1 MNTVRVI
8 YHLARADFLERVR
21 RHSFLVTL
29 AATAY
34 LGYAVMVDDFKVVF
48 DHYRGINNSAWIG
61 LKLALVAALMVSL
74 AGFYVVKN
82 AVDRDLR
89 TRVGQILASTPIG
102 KLDYMLGK
110 WLSNFAVMTA
120 IVGLLIVFGAL
131 GCLWI
136 GEDPR
141 LDVWALCSPFLF
153 IALPA
158 LAFVAALALLF
169 ESIPRLRGGFGNIAY
184 FFLFLFMMVFSF
196 EKHTAFTDFMGLDW
210 FQSQI
215 AVSLYAKLPDYRGG
229 LSIGGG
235 FDHPMR
241 TFLWENLNW
250 KFGMVSVRLYWFA
263 VALLVLLLATLLFN
277 RFDPARGLFRNHVP
291 AAGEEQRGFFARWRD
306 RFAAQP
312 RLQVGA
318 GGKGL
323 LAGSAIHLSALDRAA
338 ARFQSGPVLAAELR
352 LMLKGQPWWWYLG
365 AGILLIISLAEPS
378 SRARAGTLPFVWI
391 WPVLIWSRMGT
402 REARQSTQELV
413 FSAPHSLR
421 RQLPALWL
429 AGVGVALLTASG
441 VALRILIAGDWAG
454 LLGFLVG
461 ALFIPTMA
469 LAMGVWSGTGKLFE
483 AVYVVWWYIGPIH
496 HDRTLDFMFTSSAS
510 FAGLTLPA
518 YLAATLILIGLAV
531 LGRIRQMGT

>member
-8 YHLARADFLERVR
+8 YHMARADFLERVR

-29 AATAY
+29 AATTY
-34 LGYAVMVDDFKVVF
+34 LGYAVMVDDFQVVF
-48 DHYRGINNSAWIG
+48 GNYRGINNSAWIG
-61 LKLALVAALMVSL
+61 VKLALVAALMVSL

-102 KLDYMLGK
+102 KLDYVLGK

-120 IVGLLIVFGAL
+120 IVGLLIVLGAL
-131 GCLWI
+131 GCLWV
-136 GEDPR
+136 GEGSR
-141 LDVWALCSPFLF
+141 LDLWALCSPFLF
-153 IALPA
+153 ITLPA
-158 LAFVAALALLF
+158 LAFVSALALLF
-169 ESIPRLRGGFGNIAY
+169 ETIPRLRGGLGNIVY
-184 FFLFLFMMVFSF
+184 FFLFMFLMIFSLDGN
-196 EKHTAFTDFMGLDW
+196 TAFTDFIGLHW
-210 FQSQI
+210 FESQTM
-215 AVSLYAKLPDYRGG
+215 VRLYAMLPDYQGG
-229 LSIGGG
+229 LSIGGVAS
-235 FDHPMR
+235 R
-241 TFLWENLNW
+241 SVQTFLWEGFYW
-250 KFGMVSVRLYWFA
+250 RMDMVSVRFYWFA
-263 VALLVLLLATLLFN
+263 VALLVVLLATLLFN

-291 AAGEEQRGFFARWRD
+291 AAGEERRGFFAGLREGLAGQPSD
-306 RFAAQP
+306 RVRVKAN
-312 RLQVGA
+312 GM
-318 GGKGL
+318 
-323 LAGSAIHLSALDRAA
+323 LAGSAVHLSALERAA
-338 ARFQSGPVLAAELR
+338 ARFQSGPVLKAELR

-365 AGILLIISLAEPS
+365 AGILLIISLARPS
-378 SRARAGTLPFVWI
+378 HASRAGVLPFIWI

-413 FSAPHSLR
+413 SCSPHSLR

-441 VALRILIAGDWAG
+441 VALRILVAGDWSG

-496 HDRTLDFMFTSSAS
+496 HDRTLDFMFTSPAS
-510 FAGLTLPA
+510 FSGLTLPA

-531 LGRIRQMGT
+531 LGRIRQMGS